1 MIQLKL
7 SKYLS
12 VLWLQSFQRTTTD
25 FLLYSLRTKGLLRV
39 SEEFMNRIKAG
50 DFLTL
55 PEPLIVFLLKFEMLI
70 PSDLNEEISLE
81 KRRNA
86 LHLDGKPSPAEQ
98 DNKLTDE
105 ELLDYSRA
113 LSLVNF

>member
-7 SKYLS
+7 SKYLRI
-12 VLWLQSFQRTTTD
+12 LWLQSFHRSTTD
-25 FLLYSLRTKGLLRV
+25 FLLYSLRTKGLLRI
-39 SEEFMNRIKAG
+39 SEGFMDLIKAG

-70 PSDLNEEISLE
+70 PLDLNEEISLE

-86 LHLDGKPSPAEQ
+86 LHLDGKPSSAEQ

-105 ELLDYSRA
+105 ELLDYSREQ
-113 LSLVNF
+113 SLVNF